1 MPNPTIDRA
10 APPKSKTATKK
21 RSAKKGAK
29 KS

>member
-1 MPNPTIDRA
+1 MPNPNVDRA

-21 RSAKKGAK
+21 GRSKKGAK